1 MKNLS
6 LIVSDADFAR
16 LMAMPPTPDLQD
28 ELDKATVVPGESIG
42 RNVVT
47 MGAQVSYRD
56 LKTNQLRKIEIV
68 FPEEADPAQGK
79 ISVIAP
85 VGAAL
90 IGLSVGQEIQ
100 WHFPDGSVH
109 RLVVEG
115 VTQPPATAT

>member
-1 MKNLS
+1 MENFNV
-6 LIVSDADFAR
+6 IVSDIDFAR
-16 LMAMPPTPDLQD
+16 LMAIPPTPDLRD
-28 ELDKATVVPGESIG
+28 ELDKATVVPNESIG

-47 MGAQVSYRD
+47 MGALVSYRD
-56 LKTNQLRKIEIV
+56 LRTNQLRKVEIV

-100 WHFPDGSVH
+100 WHFPDGNVH
-109 RLVVEG
+109 RLIVEG
-115 VTQPPATAT
+115 VTQPTAAT

>member
-1 MKNLS
+1 MENFN

-16 LMAMPPTPDLQD
+16 LKAMGLTPALRD
-28 ELDKATVVPGESIG
+28 ELDKATVVPVESIG
-42 RNVVT
+42 RDVVT

-56 LKTNQLRKIEIV
+56 LKTNQLRKVEIV

-90 IGLSVGQEIQ
+90 IGLSVGQEIH
-100 WHFPDGSVH
+100 WDFPDGSVH

-115 VTQPPATAT
+115 VAQPPAAA

>member
-1 MKNLS
+1 MENLN

-16 LMAMPPTPDLQD
+16 LMAMPPTPDLRD
-28 ELDKATVVPGESIG
+28 ELDKATVLPIESIG

-56 LKTNQLRKIEIV
+56 LETNQLRKVEIV

-90 IGLSVGQEIQ
+90 IGLSVGQEIH

-109 RLVVEG
+109 RLIVEG
-115 VTQPPATAT
+115 VTQPAASP